1 MFYFRRKEF
10 EMDTKVTLQF
20 DKEII
25 EKAKI
30 FASDNNI
37 SLSRLTEFLYR
48 DITSE
53 NYKTLEEF
61 PINKWVNQIARGEA
75 IYKRR
80 NQINTKNDFF
90 NQTKRI

>member
-1 MFYFRRKEF
+1 
-10 EMDTKVTLQF
+10 MDTKVTLQF

-37 SLSRLTEFLYR
+37 SLSQLTEFL
-48 DITSE
+48 
-53 NYKTLEEF
+53 
-61 PINKWVNQIARGEA
+61 INKWVNQIARGEA

>member
-1 MFYFRRKEF
+1 
-10 EMDTKVTLQF
+10 MDTKVTLQF
-20 DKEII
+20 DKKII
-25 EKAKI
+25 EKAKMV
-30 FASDNNI
+30 ASDNTI

-53 NYKTLEEF
+53 NYKTLKEF

-80 NQINTKNDFF
+80 NRIDTKNDFF
-90 NQTKRI
+90 NQTKLI